1 MKRTFIALATA
12 ATLAAG
18 GAFAEAHAE
27 MSMGEGLTMFE
38 ALVQNELAEYDIE
51 VDVRTLTL
59 GQLAAI
65 KDVVE
70 SDDTTSKKKENVEAI
85 IN

>member
-12 ATLAAG
+12 ATLAAS
-18 GAFAEAHAE
+18 GAFADAHVE

-38 ALVQNELAEYDIE
+38 TLVSNELSGLGVEA
-51 VDVRTLTL
+51 DVSMLTL
-59 GQLAAI
+59 GQLAQI
-65 KDVVE
+65 KDIIEGTE
-70 SDDTTSKKKENVEAI
+70 STETKKRNIEAI

>member
-18 GAFAEAHAE
+18 GAYAEAHSE
-27 MSMGEGLTMFE
+27 MTMGEGLTMFE
-38 ALVQNELAEYDIE
+38 ALVANELATLDIE
-51 VDVRTLTL
+51 TDVTMLTL

-65 KDVVE
+65 KDILE
-70 SDDTTSKKKENVEAI
+70 GNEPTETKKENVLTI